1 VSKQVNRKL
10 PGMNTRV

>member
-10 PGMNTRV
+10 PGRNTRV